1 MYQRNFEINIKS
13 KRMLRKLPKWIRKR
27 LELNTIMENLIR
39 LMTILLTKLCFVS
52 TFSVYNAIVHKDVS
66 LAEDSQTV
74 QARSPTECVLKCRC
88 LTREAFYTDD
98 GKCVCVDGMMGSIN
112 NQNEFRVTGNLY
124 NSKKLISSSTRKFNE
139 CLLTLEKISIA

>member
-66 LAEDSQTV
+66 LAEDSRTV
-74 QARSPTECVLKCRC
+74 QARSPTECVLK
-88 LTREAFYTDD
+88 
-98 GKCVCVDGMMGSIN
+98 
-112 NQNEFRVTGNLY
+112 
-124 NSKKLISSSTRKFNE
+124 
-139 CLLTLEKISIA
+139 